1 MRIIVRIPL
10 DAWAVKYFQ
19 ACHRNSLES
28 DGVTIRQTAKD
39 LLGKLITGYMRKTAF
54 EPWYLGIPKGPHL
67 RISLPATYS
76 RHGLTVGDMNLLKD
90 FLTDLAQR
98 EICLR
103 VAMAAS
109 MPGVSRALSIRE
121 VFRANGIT
129 DEEYDQG
136 HFRRYFDRY
145 AADSLGVDF
154 RVFRPEIT
162 RTLKEIYGP
171 VIETILEKVQ

>member
-10 DAWAVKYFQ
+10 DPWAVRYFMS
-19 ACHRNSLES
+19 CHRESLEP
-28 DGVTIRQTAKD
+28 DGKTIRQTAKD
-39 LLGKLITGYMRKTAF
+39 LLGKLVTGYMRKTAF
-54 EPWYLGIPKGPHL
+54 EAWYMGVPKESHL
-67 RISLPATYS
+67 RISLPGNYA
-76 RHGLTVGDMNLLKD
+76 RHGLTEADTMMLRD

-121 VFRANGIT
+121 VFKANGIT

-154 RVFRPEIT
+154 RVFRSEIT

-171 VIETILEKVQ
+171 VIEELISRVQ

>member
-10 DAWAVKYFQ
+10 DAWAVRYFIS
-19 ACHRNSLES
+19 CHRDQLEP
-28 DGVTIRQTAKD
+28 DGKTIRQTAKD
-39 LLGKLITGYMRKTAF
+39 LIGKLVTGYMRKTAF
-54 EPWYLGIPKGPHL
+54 EAWYMGIPSESHL
-67 RISLPATYS
+67 RISLPGNYAK
-76 RHGLTVGDMNLLKD
+76 HGLTEADTGLLKD

-145 AADSLGVDF
+145 AAGSLGVDF
-154 RVFRPEIT
+154 KSFRSEVT
-162 RTLKEIYGP
+162 RSLKEIYGQ
-171 VIETILEKVQ
+171 VIPRILEEVQ

>member
-10 DAWAVKYFQ
+10 DPWAVRYFLS
-19 ACHRNSLES
+19 CHRDSLED
-28 DGVTIRQTAKD
+28 DGKTIRQTAKD
-39 LLGKLITGYMRKTAF
+39 FLGKLVTGYMRKTAF
-54 EPWYLGIPKGPHL
+54 EPWYMTVPKDSHL
-67 RISLPATYS
+67 RISLPGMYA
-76 RHGLTVGDMNLLKD
+76 RHGLTIGDMNLLRD

-121 VFRANGIT
+121 VFKAFNIT

-145 AADSLGVDF
+145 AADTMGVDF
-154 RVFRPEIT
+154 KVFRAEVT

-171 VIETILEKVQ
+171 VIEELVSRVQ

>member
-1 MRIIVRIPL
+1 MRIVVRIPL
-10 DAWAVKYFQ
+10 DSWAVRYFIS
-19 ACHRNSLES
+19 CHRDHLEP
-28 DGVTIRQTAKD
+28 DGKTIRQTAKD
-39 LLGKLITGYMRKTAF
+39 LLGKLVTGYMRKTAF
-54 EPWYLGIPKGPHL
+54 EAWYMPVPKESHL
-67 RISLPATYS
+67 RISLPANYA
-76 RHGLTVGDMNLLKD
+76 RHGLTLEDTKLLRD

-121 VFRANGIT
+121 VFKANNIT

-145 AADSLGVDF
+145 SADSLGVDF
-154 RVFRPEIT
+154 KAFRAEVT
-162 RTLKEIYGP
+162 RSLKEIYGP
-171 VIETILEKVQ
+171 VIVRILEEVQ